1 MGYGYYKV
9 PLAREWCAEVMRA
22 KGETNAEIA
31 RTIRV
36 DVATVRRW
44 LPSKEIT
51 SEQLTLFPKTGT

>member
-1 MGYGYYKV
+1 M